1 MVHRS
6 PDLLT
11 NMERL
16 CSVSCADVASRN
28 LGCADV
34 TADDICCADVI
45 YKATGIVLTSM
56 KRLGLSVLTSYKTV
70 GLCWHHTRRLG
81 YAASAGVVLD
91 GRGQVVLVLNMN
103 LHSQLAT
110 HEQQSFALIT
120 DTALASSQTPL

>member
-1 MVHRS
+1 MILQRRWHIAESRGWETDAGVHHS

-70 GLCWHHTRRLG
+70 GLCSLCWRRTGRSGAG
-81 YAASAGVVLD
+81 YIGPKY
-91 GRGQVVLVLNMN
+91 
-103 LHSQLAT
+103 
-110 HEQQSFALIT
+110 EFA
-120 DTALASSQTPL
+120 